1 MIAIGHRITFGS
13 LVSFTLR
20 IMPDVAR
27 EAFFHIQ
34 RLSTDWHANSFSGS
48 TVRKIT
54 RGMWA
59 FDLFNDTIILG
70 LFPRLVMLVGA
81 SALLGWHWPIMGLVV
96 AIGSV
101 IYVGLVVG
109 LSVGYISPAAQL
121 ANAWDTKVGGA
132 LADAITCNG
141 VVKSFA
147 GEVREEER
155 IDWVLGKWRRRTQRL
170 WMRGTNS
177 GLVQEIA
184 MLAFRAAILGM
195 ALILGWNGG
204 VSAGDLVFVLTLFFT
219 LQGYL
224 REVGMH
230 VRNLQRSVNEMEEL
244 VDIHA
249 VRHEIADRRGAK
261 PLAVTKGEIVF
272 DKVLFHYAGHDTPL
286 YSDFSLKIA
295 GGERVGLVGHSGSG
309 KTTFVKL
316 IQRLHDVTDGAIT
329 IDGQNVAEVTQDSLR
344 RQISIVQQEPVLF
357 HRTLS
362 ENIAYG
368 RPGAS
373 MDAVKEA
380 ARLANAHDFILN
392 LPKGYDTL
400 VGERGIKL
408 SGGERQ
414 RVALARA
421 FLADAPI
428 LILDEA
434 TSSLD
439 SGSEHLIQEAIER
452 LIAGRTTLVVAHRLS
467 TVKSMDRLLV
477 FAHGEIVEEGTHTEL
492 LRLSDGVYRSLYER
506 QAMELMSAA
515 E

>member
-1 MIAIGHRITFGS
+1 MSRSIFSLGSDTLAKVARFASRHWKRQPLMLAVLLISVLVTTLADVFTPLYAGQLVDALGRFAAEGDPARGDALIALAILIGLGAVIALGHRVTFGA

-81 SALLGWHWPIMGLVV
+81 SALLGWHWPVMGLVV

-155 IDWVLGKWRRRTQRL
+155 IDWVLGKWRRRTARL

-195 ALILGWNGG
+195 ALVLGWSGD
-204 VSAGDLVFVLTLFFT
+204 VSAGDLVFVPDAVLHPSGLSEGSRHACAQPAA
-219 LQGYL
+219 LGQRDGGAGRHPC
-224 REVGMH
+224 REA
-230 VRNLQRSVNEMEEL
+230 R
-244 VDIHA
+244 
-249 VRHEIADRRGAK
+249 DRR
-261 PLAVTKGEIVF
+261 P
-272 DKVLFHYAGHDTPL
+272 PW
-286 YSDFSLKIA
+286 
-295 GGERVGLVGHSGSG
+295 
-309 KTTFVKL
+309 
-316 IQRLHDVTDGAIT
+316 
-329 IDGQNVAEVTQDSLR
+329 
-344 RQISIVQQEPVLF
+344 
-357 HRTLS
+357 
-362 ENIAYG
+362 
-368 RPGAS
+368 
-373 MDAVKEA
+373 
-380 ARLANAHDFILN
+380 
-392 LPKGYDTL
+392 
-400 VGERGIKL
+400 
-408 SGGERQ
+408 
-414 RVALARA
+414 
-421 FLADAPI
+421 
-428 LILDEA
+428 
-434 TSSLD
+434 
-439 SGSEHLIQEAIER
+439 
-452 LIAGRTTLVVAHRLS
+452 
-467 TVKSMDRLLV
+467 
-477 FAHGEIVEEGTHTEL
+477 
-492 LRLSDGVYRSLYER
+492 R
-506 QAMELMSAA
+506 QAPGRDQGRDRFR
-515 E
+515 